1 MEIPAKKEMTDMD
14 EVFKE
19 IRKRKALH
27 WQKNWP
33 QRKTTAKSSA
43 STKELMPMHIV
54 TLLAL
59 IALNF
64 FYLKRNIATW
74 KRAKAK
80 HLKSNSE
87 E

>member
-1 MEIPAKKEMTDMD
+1 MEIHAKKEMTDMD

-19 IRKRKALH
+19 IRKRKALAE
-27 WQKNWP
+27 NWP

>member
-1 MEIPAKKEMTDMD
+1 MEIHAKKETTDMD
-14 EVFKE
+14 E
-19 IRKRKALH
+19 
-27 WQKNWP
+27 
-33 QRKTTAKSSA
+33 
-43 STKELMPMHIV
+43 
-54 TLLAL
+54 
-59 IALNF
+59 ALNF

>member
-1 MEIPAKKEMTDMD
+1 MEIHAKKETTDMD

-19 IRKRKALH
+19 IRKRK
-27 WQKNWP
+27 
-33 QRKTTAKSSA
+33 
-43 STKELMPMHIV
+43 
-54 TLLAL
+54 
-59 IALNF
+59 F